1 MSPEKKEQLLD
12 FLQSEED
19 KSPEAIRSAIHYLK
33 LRKVKR
39 MLLENQ
45 KDLENERNENEINV
59 MLQTH
64 EHLKKVERSLAATV
78 GSVIIR

>member
-1 MSPEKKEQLLD
+1 
-12 FLQSEED
+12 
-19 KSPEAIRSAIHYLK
+19 
-33 LRKVKR
+33 